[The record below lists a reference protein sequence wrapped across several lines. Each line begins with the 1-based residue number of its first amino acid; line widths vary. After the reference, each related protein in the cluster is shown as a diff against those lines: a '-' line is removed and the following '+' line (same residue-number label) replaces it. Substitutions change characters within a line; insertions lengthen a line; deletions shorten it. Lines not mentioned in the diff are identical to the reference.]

1 MPSPDKSKA
10 ILEEYEGK
18 LKDLWNRDRLVKS
31 HRRKIWRLEQR
42 ILDLRT
48 KIKIE
53 EKAIRSRGPIIAEM
67 AADAIKH
74 KLTRRKLS
82 ATEVYPRSVFRVLRP
97 P

>member
-1 MPSPDKSKA
+1 MPAPKDSKA
-10 ILEEYEGK
+10 ILDSYEAK
-18 LKDLWNRDRLVKS
+18 LSDLWNRDRLVKQ
-31 HRRKIWRLEQR
+31 HRRNIWKLQQR

>member
-1 MPSPDKSKA
+1 MPAPNDNKS
-10 ILEEYEGK
+10 ILESYEAK
-18 LKDLWNRDRLVKS
+18 LSDLWNRDRLVRQ
-31 HRRKIWRLEQR
+31 HRRNIWRLNKR
-42 ILDLRT
+42 ILELRE
-48 KIKIE
+48 KIKVE

-67 AADAIKH
+67 AADAIKQ